1 MVFIRPGVLRT
12 NQELP
17 GEPKILDLKWWPEDC
32 NKSLQQTLGSADI
45 TAETTPSMYV

>member
-17 GEPKILDLKWWPEDC
+17 GEPKILDLKW
-32 NKSLQQTLGSADI
+32 
-45 TAETTPSMYV
+45 